1 MEGRDE
7 VEWVE
12 KGESRIHDTS
22 TSSLPDVR
30 GRFAMAGETD
40 RETVGRGIC

>member
-1 MEGRDE
+1 MEK
-7 VEWVE
+7 VES
-12 KGESRIHDTS
+12 KIYDAS
-22 TSSLPDVR
+22 TSSLPDAR